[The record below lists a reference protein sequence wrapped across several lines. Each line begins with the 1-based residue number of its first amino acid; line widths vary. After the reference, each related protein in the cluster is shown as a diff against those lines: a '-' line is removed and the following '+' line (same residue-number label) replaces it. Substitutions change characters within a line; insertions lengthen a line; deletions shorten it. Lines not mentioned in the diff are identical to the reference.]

1 AVMSARIPLVDLKA
15 QYASIKLEVDAAVRR
30 VVESGAF
37 VLGPEVNDF
46 EQAFARYLGVKGVV
60 GVASGTAALHLA
72 LRACGVGS
80 GDEVI
85 TTAHTFLATAEAVS
99 QTGARPIFVDIDPR
113 TYNLDPRRVEE

>member
-1 AVMSARIPLVDLKA
+1 MMSAVMSARIPLVDLKA

-80 GDEVI
+80 G
-85 TTAHTFLATAEAVS
+85 
-99 QTGARPIFVDIDPR
+99 
-113 TYNLDPRRVEE
+113 